1 MIISVV
7 CDIGRLLD
15 TDRNS
20 DLLIDA
26 AKGLLSDERSPK
38 RRRLLGDL
46 LLHLKDSSETEN
58 REDDEDWFQGNKSSI
73 LGWIEILQETM
84 WQPKERWRK
93 IRTFVFFYL
102 KQTVSLR
109 LYHSILGLSGID
121 DRFKTKSGYMK
132 YNCESRIR
140 GYMKEVKL
148 QSLQSIHTT

>member
-58 REDDEDWFQGNKSSI
+58 REDDEDWFQGKKSSI
-73 LGWIEILQETM
+73 LGWKEILQETM
-84 WQPKERWRK
+84 
-93 IRTFVFFYL
+93 
-102 KQTVSLR
+102 
-109 LYHSILGLSGID
+109 
-121 DRFKTKSGYMK
+121 
-132 YNCESRIR
+132 
-140 GYMKEVKL
+140 
-148 QSLQSIHTT
+148 